1 MAQLKI
7 YYICIIG
14 QSLAKEYVHLSYPYT
29 ITEIEISK
37 WLCVK
42 WEVQYMLSTY
52 TCTCCLQLSM
62 NKVLNLHGLWCTCKY
77 IKYLMRKKILARFV
91 VVLQITPQSVRL
103 ISCDNQ
109 KLLKEWKH
117 PGGKNISLASSNT
130 CQVVACV
137 GSELY
142 YLELLQGDIKQVR

>member
-1 MAQLKI
+1 M
-7 YYICIIG
+7 
-14 QSLAKEYVHLSYPYT
+14 
-29 ITEIEISK
+29 
-37 WLCVK
+37 
-42 WEVQYMLSTY
+42 
-52 TCTCCLQLSM
+52 
-62 NKVLNLHGLWCTCKY
+62 
-77 IKYLMRKKILARFV
+77 

-117 PGGKNISLASSNT
+117 SGGKNISLASSNT